1 MQIKPL
7 VEPTQKIVGFTDLKY
22 SWHDLLS
29 RNNHNA
35 LAVASLW
42 APVVAIYLLDI
53 YVFYTI
59 VSAVVGFLLG
69 ARDRLGE
76 ASVSLSISVM

>member
-1 MQIKPL
+1 MQ
-7 VEPTQKIVGFTDLKY
+7 
-22 SWHDLLS
+22 
-29 RNNHNA
+29 
-35 LAVASLW
+35 
-42 APVVAIYLLDI
+42 IYLLDI

-76 ASVSLSISVM
+76 ASNFPPLFFFSLFKTNNPLIINEN